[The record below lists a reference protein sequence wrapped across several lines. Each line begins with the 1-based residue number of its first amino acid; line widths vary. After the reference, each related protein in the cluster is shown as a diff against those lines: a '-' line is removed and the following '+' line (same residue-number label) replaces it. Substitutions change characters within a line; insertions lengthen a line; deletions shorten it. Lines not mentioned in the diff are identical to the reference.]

1 MKDKFTPEEAQIV
14 LATMFLNIVTGD
26 DQPGRGKAQ
35 DWERVLVDF
44 YEVKKALSRLFPS
57 QKEKKARMEALLFRF
72 EISLNEWRGCDV
84 KGPN

>member
-1 MKDKFTPEEAQIV
+1 MKDKFTPEEAQLV

-44 YEVKKALSRLFPS
+44 HEVKKALSRLFPG
-57 QKEKKARMEALLFRF
+57 QQDKKNRIEALLFRF
-72 EISLNEWRGCDV
+72 EISLNEWRGYDG
-84 KGPN
+84 KNYS